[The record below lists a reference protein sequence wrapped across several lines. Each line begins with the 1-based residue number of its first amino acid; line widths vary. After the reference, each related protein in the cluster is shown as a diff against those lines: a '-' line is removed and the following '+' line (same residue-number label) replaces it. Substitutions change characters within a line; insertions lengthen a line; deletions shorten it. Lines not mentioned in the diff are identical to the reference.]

1 MELLVVAVATTE
13 TAVPRISPIF
23 FIDKNQDQLQNQLQ
37 IQEINSQRLFH
48 RKKNSKFWKIFL
60 FGSLYF
66 EERQNSAGYWV
77 EYADESLSQN
87 FLAEFVEWLPSLI
100 VLCIMFFLVY
110 IIMNSPFS

>member
-13 TAVPRISPIF
+13 TTVPRISPIF
-23 FIDKNQDQLQNQLQ
+23 FIDKNQDQLQNSR
-37 IQEINSQRLFH
+37 NKFSTSFKKTLFH
-48 RKKNSKFWKIFL
+48 RKKIQNFEKKIL

-87 FLAEFVEWLPSLI
+87 FLAEFVE
-100 VLCIMFFLVY
+100 
-110 IIMNSPFS
+110 

>member
-13 TAVPRISPIF
+13 TTVPRISLIF
-23 FIDKNQDQLQNQLQ
+23 FIDKNQDQLQNSR
-37 IQEINSQRLFH
+37 NKFSTSFSSQ
-48 RKKNSKFWKIFL
+48 NFL

-87 FLAEFVEWLPSLI
+87 FLAEFVE
-100 VLCIMFFLVY
+100 
-110 IIMNSPFS
+110 